1 METNT
6 SSWNDIV
13 AAAKEKLAFYENRN
27 KELLLTLDKAKK
39 YSASEAEIKRIE
51 DLIQQNNRLTEDA
64 KTGLALVTQMNESQ
78 NEK

>member
-6 SSWNDIV
+6 NSWSDIV
-13 AAAKEKLAFYENRN
+13 ATAKEKLAFYENRN
-27 KELLLTLDKAKK
+27 KELLLTLDKAVNR
-39 YSASEAEIKRIE
+39 SATEEDIKRIE
-51 DLIQQNNRLTEDA
+51 NLIQQNNRLIEDA